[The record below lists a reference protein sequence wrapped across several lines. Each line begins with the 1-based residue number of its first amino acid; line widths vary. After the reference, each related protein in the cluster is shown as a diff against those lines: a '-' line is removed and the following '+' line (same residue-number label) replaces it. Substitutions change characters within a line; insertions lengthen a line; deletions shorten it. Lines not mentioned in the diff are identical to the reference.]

1 MEVFIVN
8 RQDKVELNESIFR
21 SIKDAIRE
29 SLILEGRSLDYEI
42 SVSFVDNDEI
52 RELNKNYRNIDS
64 ATDVL
69 SFVMEEDDDN
79 LIPIKMLGDIVI
91 SAEMALKQ
99 SIEYNH
105 SLLREITYLSVHS
118 MFHLLGYDHMQQDE
132 AKIMRNKEK
141 EVMKKL
147 HIFKKG

>member
-147 HIFKKG
+147 HILKKG